1 MKILFLK
8 PAMYPSEK
16 TNSLQPLAFAVL
28 NALTPKEIERVFYDE
43 SIESIPLDETADL
56 VAMSVETF
64 TAKRAY
70 QIASIYKER
79 NIPVIMGGFH
89 PSIEPAEA
97 LEHATSVAIGDAEG
111 FWGQVISDLKE
122 GRLKSIYRNN
132 TESEYIQTS
141 FDRSIFRNKKYL
153 PFNMVQWNRG
163 CKFQCDFC
171 AIKSFYPKTLVS
183 RPIDEV
189 IQEIK
194 ELDNKPLFIVD
205 DNIYQNKTELKE
217 FLEKIT
223 LLKKRWGCQISLD
236 VTRDDELM
244 NLLGRSGCI
253 LVLVGIESLN
263 DDNLK
268 QMNKRS
274 NLSISDYKSAI
285 NKFRKHGIMI
295 YGTYI
300 FGYEHDTNEQFEK
313 AVEFSKTM
321 KFALANFNPL
331 YPMPGTEL
339 YNRLKKE
346 KKLLF
351 EKWWLDYDF
360 YYGKAMLKPIK
371 LSCKELEDGC
381 FQAKRSFNS
390 IRSIL
395 FRALDLNCNSKNLSN
410 FLLYMIIN
418 LSNRKQIYRKQ
429 GKRLVVV
436 E

>member
-1 MKILFLK
+1 
-8 PAMYPSEK
+8 
-16 TNSLQPLAFAVL
+16 
-28 NALTPKEIERVFYDE
+28 
-43 SIESIPLDETADL
+43 
-56 VAMSVETF
+56 
-64 TAKRAY
+64 
-70 QIASIYKER
+70 
-79 NIPVIMGGFH
+79 
-89 PSIEPAEA
+89 
-97 LEHATSVAIGDAEG
+97 
-111 FWGQVISDLKE
+111 
-122 GRLKSIYRNN
+122 
-132 TESEYIQTS
+132 
-141 FDRSIFRNKKYL
+141 
-153 PFNMVQWNRG
+153 
-163 CKFQCDFC
+163 
-171 AIKSFYPKTLVS
+171 
-183 RPIDEV
+183 
-189 IQEIK
+189 
-194 ELDNKPLFIVD
+194 VD
-205 DNIYQNKTELKE
+205 DNLYQNKTELKE

-223 LLKKRWGCQISLD
+223 LLKKRWACQISLD
-236 VTRDDELM
+236 VTNDDELM
-244 NLLGRSGCI
+244 NLLGKSGCI

-274 NLSISDYKSAI
+274 NLSISDIKSAI

-346 KKLLF
+346 NKLLF
-351 EKWWLDYDF
+351 EKWWLDNDF

-371 LSCKELEDGC
+371 LSCNELEDGC

-410 FLLYMIIN
+410 FFHYMIIN
-418 LSNRKQIYRKQ
+418 LANRKQIYRKQ